1 MKTKFLV
8 FAILLI
14 TCLPKGIQAINS
26 LQQSHDKQDT
36 ASMKKYQTFDEFTM
50 RGIGTAKASP
60 FVYVK
65 EMGDSIYVVS
75 SCPKDSARLYV
86 KIDDNL
92 WYNHMEFYMWK
103 KDSMAYKCKE
113 YRIAKTY
120 DRYIYNDTITE
131 VSIGYI
137 EGEAYPSVIVKTQN
151 KLYNISLYDNKSSE
165 YANIT
170 ELRKFV
176 YNITH
181 STAKNVFQS
190 ELKESDT
197 TYFYVNSKGKCEYE
211 YEKKAY
217 GIWGIQ
223 PGFEETFLYEG
234 IDVRE
239 YSDNLKDFQ
248 KKNPDYVYSYSD
260 EMPTF
265 PNGTMAF
272 RKFVKERIKRSL
284 FVKDEDNDRVKIK
297 VVIEKDG
304 SITNPVVVEGIDQ
317 LHNEDAMIIVRQMP
331 KWIPAQLNDR
341 PIRYKTN
348 IVIPYNKSYYD
359 RLYR

>member
-1 MKTKFLV
+1 MKTKLLV
-8 FAILLI
+8 FFILLI
-14 TCLPKGIQAINS
+14 ACLPKGIQANNS
-26 LQQSHDKQDT
+26 IQQYHAKQDT

-65 EMGDSIYVVS
+65 EMGDSVYVVS
-75 SCPKDSARLYV
+75 SYPKDSVRLYV
-86 KIDDNL
+86 KLDDNL
-92 WYNHMEFYMWK
+92 WYNHMEFNMWK

-113 YRIAKTY
+113 CRIAKTY

-151 KLYNISLYDNKSSE
+151 KLYNISLYDDKSSE
-165 YANIT
+165 YANIA

-176 YNITH
+176 YDITH

-223 PGFEETFLYEG
+223 PGFEETFLFEG

-248 KKNPDYVYSYSD
+248 KKNPNFIYSYSD
-260 EMPTF
+260 IPPEYPKGM
-265 PNGTMAF
+265 MAF
-272 RKFVKERIKRSL
+272 INFLKEKIDSSL
-284 FVKDEDNDRVKIK
+284 ITEDKKARVIFD
-297 VVIEKDG
+297 VIIEKDG
-304 SITNPVVVEGIDQ
+304 SITNPVLTKGIDKS
-317 LHNEDAMIIVRQMP
+317 HDDDALNIIRQIP

-359 RLYR
+359 RIYR